1 MIYSIAIYGAPYT
14 HEAADSAYHFAE
26 ALVDKGHELHR
37 IFFYLDGVHN
47 GTRLSLPPQDEPNIP
62 ARWTSFANEHDIEL
76 ILCVAA
82 ALRRG
87 VLDATE
93 ADRYEQDSHNIAEG
107 FVISGL
113 GQLIDAGIQSDRL
126 VTFAP

>member
-14 HEAADSAYHFAE
+14 HEAADTAYHFAG
-26 ALVDKGHELHR
+26 AVIARGHQLQR
-37 IFFYLDGVHN
+37 IFFYLDGVQN
-47 GTRLSLPPQDEPNIP
+47 GTRLSLPPQDEVNIP
-62 ARWTSFANEHDIEL
+62 ARWSQFAAEHGTEL

-87 VLDATE
+87 VLDRTE
-93 ADRYEQDSHNIAEG
+93 AERYERDADNIAEG
-107 FVISGL
+107 FAISGL
-113 GQLIDAGIQSDRL
+113 GQLIDAGLMSDRL

>member
-14 HEAADSAYHFAE
+14 HEASDSAYHFANAVLE
-26 ALVDKGHELHR
+26 RGHELHR
-37 IFFYLDGVHN
+37 VFFYLDGVHN
-47 GTRLSLPPQDEPNIP
+47 GTRLSLPPQDEINIP
-62 ARWTSFANEHDIEL
+62 ERWSTFAQAHEVEL

-87 VLDATE
+87 VIDATE
-93 ADRYEQDSHNIAEG
+93 ADRYERDADNIRPE

-113 GQLIDAGIQSDRL
+113 GQLIDAGIHSDRL